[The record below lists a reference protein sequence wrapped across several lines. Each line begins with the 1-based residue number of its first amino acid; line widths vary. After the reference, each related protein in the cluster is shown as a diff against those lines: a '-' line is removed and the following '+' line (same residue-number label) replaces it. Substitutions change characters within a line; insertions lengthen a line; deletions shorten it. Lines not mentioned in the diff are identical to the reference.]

1 MRKDRIIM
9 IQNPVLT
16 EQHSAARQRY
26 NRNLQELVRL
36 GYFQKEV
43 IPLKNIKQD
52 SPNAEKLWDEL
63 REGMD
68 ITNDLGEVVW
78 SPADRYDSEQFI
90 VWDTP
95 EKLNE
100 IKIIIKKHD
109 VPETKSGQQI
119 DGSDS

>member
-1 MRKDRIIM
+1 M
-9 IQNPVLT
+9 IQNPVLS
-16 EQHSAARQRY
+16 EQHSAAKQRY
-26 NRNLQELVRL
+26 NRDLQELVRL

-43 IPLKNIKQD
+43 IHLKNIKQD

-78 SPADRYDSEQFI
+78 SPADRYDTEQFV

-95 EKLNE
+95 EKLNK

-119 DGSDS
+119 DGGDS